1 MGTGSVALLYNPDRD
16 EDKPA
21 HEVAK
26 RDRMSRERTNGHH
39 RPAPGNQLARTH
51 GFYSKYLTPLEDA
64 EVEEIARDPNPRPAR
79 RRRAVSPPSSYWPD
93 RSGGA
98 SGLTRTCN
106 GMASPVA
113 APTAHAQPPSSAT

>member
-1 MGTGSVALLYNPDRD
+1 VLLYNPNRD

-26 RDRMSRERTNGHH
+26 RDRMSRERTNGHY

-64 EVEEIARDPNPRPAR
+64 EVEEIAGAIRTLAR
-79 RRRAVSPPSSYWPD
+79 STPTGWSPPSSYWPD

-106 GMASPVA
+106 GTASPAA